1 MVLKLHSTGELKD
14 EESTSRR
21 GRFDPQF
28 EAELRSLI
36 AGLRVGLTNAK
47 LLSQVLALALHDLM
61 SVMDRG
67 VVLHLADLIAA
78 NMVPPSGESV
88 FHGLRLTF
96 LDILAEVLPT
106 PPTPPHYP
114 PPNIHSL
121 ACACVRA
128 CVRWSEEGA
137 HTQVWWWVC
146 VIVRAL
152 VAAVP
157 AAASRGAV
165 HREPPDRLAGAAP
178 PHGPPPRL
186 LVPVPPPRRDPGA
199 PPPPPPQPPTHHT
212 HTDHEHC

>member
-36 AGLRVGLTNAK
+36 AGHTRVLQAGLRVGLTNAK

-96 LDILAEVLPT
+96 LDILAEVLPHT
-106 PPTPPHYP
+106 PRPRPHPTHP
-114 PPNIHSL
+114 
-121 ACACVRA
+121 VFRA
-128 CVRWSEEGA
+128 CVR
-137 HTQVWWWVC
+137 
-146 VIVRAL
+146 VRACAREL
-152 VAAVP
+152 VRGGRSHASVVVMVVVVAV
-157 AAASRGAV
+157 
-165 HREPPDRLAGAAP
+165 
-178 PHGPPPRL
+178 
-186 LVPVPPPRRDPGA
+186 
-199 PPPPPPQPPTHHT
+199 
-212 HTDHEHC
+212 